1 MSSGFEGAK
10 GSAQFYWRQEDGEA
24 NCGVFH
30 EPRQGH
36 AYSIC
41 RAPRYVSEDQ
51 WMQDGGFIADAFNVH
66 TETGLTPRQLAEQR
80 AELLEALIRARAELD
95 GCTPIASYKD
105 SALEQANIAIA
116 NATQQRNATGG
127 EG

>member
-1 MSSGFEGAK
+1 MSSRFEGAK

-80 AELLEALIRARAELD
+80 AALLEALREAMEWNWLDDDARPSRVAEKCD
-95 GCTPIASYKD
+95 A
-105 SALEQANIAIA
+105 AIA
-116 NATQQRNATGG
+116 LAQGDAA
-127 EG
+127 